1 MEHKPICHYLQKAL
15 QCEYD
20 QEDILQTLLQRMREN
35 IL

>member
-1 MEHKPICHYLQKAL
+1 MEHKPIRHNLQKAL

-20 QEDILQTLLQRMREN
+20 QEDILQTLLQQMKEN